1 MNILAVASE
10 LFPLVKTGGLA
21 DVTGALPKAIAQYD
35 IRVRTLL
42 PGYPQ
47 VMRPVTARVKLAD
60 FTLLGARA
68 SLWSVFHEGLD
79 LVILDCPELYERPGG
94 PYVDEDGVDH
104 PDNWRRFAALSKA
117 AACIAAGLLPGWK
130 PDLVH
135 MHDWQS
141 ALTCAY
147 LRAAGVSIPTVLT
160 IHNLAFQGQF
170 PTSVFPAL
178 ELPDD
183 FRGIDHMEYYDDI
196 CFLKAGIRMAD
207 AVTTVSPTYAREI
220 LVEDLGMGLQGVL
233 ATRRDVMH
241 GIVNGIDTDVW
252 NPATDPHIAANYDY
266 RSIGR
271 RRVNRMKLVD
281 AFGLEDGPGAIFS
294 VVSRLTWQ
302 KGLDLLVPV
311 IPGIVDRGAKLIVHG
326 QGDRQFVAWLLEE
339 VKRYPGKVS
348 VKIGYDEA
356 TAHLIHAGSDAIIQP
371 SRFEPC
377 GLTQLYALRYGAIPV
392 VGRTGGLAETII
404 DANDAAMSAR
414 VATGFQFQAGSVE
427 DLYHAIDR
435 ALLTYDQPATWRKL
449 QTQAM
454 KADFSWA
461 RSARHYASLF
471 SRLGEKARRVP
482 FRPFHVRQPAPRI
495 ALHS

>member
-21 DVTGALPKAIAQYD
+21 DVTGALPKAIVQYD

-47 VMRPVTARVKLAD
+47 VMKRLPARIRLAEL
-60 FTLLGARA
+60 TLLGAKA
-68 SLWSVFHEGLD
+68 SLWSAFHEGLD
-79 LVILDCPELYERPGG
+79 VVVLDCPELFDRPGG
-94 PYVDEDGVDH
+94 PYIDEDGVDYM
-104 PDNWRRFAALSKA
+104 DNWRRFAALSKA
-117 AACIAAGLLPGWK
+117 AACIASGLLPGWK
-130 PDLVH
+130 PDIVH
-135 MHDWQS
+135 IHDWQA

-147 LRAAGVSIPTVLT
+147 LRAANITVPTVLT

-170 PTSVFPAL
+170 PTSIFPAL

-183 FRGIDHMEYYDDI
+183 FRGIDHMEYYGDI

-271 RRVNRMKLVD
+271 RRVNRLKLIEE
-281 AFGLEDGPGAIFS
+281 FGLEDGPGAIFS

-311 IPGIVDRGAKLIVHG
+311 IPGIVDRGGKLTVHG
-326 QGDRQFVAWLLEE
+326 QGDKQLVAWFLEE
-339 VKRYPGKVS
+339 AKRYPGKVS

-356 TAHLIHAGSDAIIQP
+356 IAHLVHAGSDAIIQP

-435 ALLTYDQPATWRKL
+435 ALLTYEQPATWRKL

-461 RSARHYASLF
+461 RSARQYASLF
-471 SRLGEKARRVP
+471 NRLGEKARRTP
-482 FRPFHVRQPAPRI
+482 FRPFHLRPPADRI